1 MKKMNLRKTLA
12 LTVTTALALTL
23 LTGCGASQTM
33 EMSSPVAESKVA
45 GTVLLSINPEIK
57 IEYDEH
63 GFVLEIEGMND
74 DGKTVTAEVAE
85 YKGKECKSVVNELV
99 QKIYEAGFFAETVD
113 GHAKNIILK
122 LEEGSAYPDDDFLES
137 IADEAREAVKA
148 HGIGSAAMT
157 IQKTD
162 LDDNGYINLEKAKE
176 LVLAQLG
183 VVSASFRDHEYE
195 LDDGVYEFEFS
206 ANGIEYEY
214 EVDARTGKVL
224 EADFEGNDD
233 WNALHGQDDDQDDDD
248 RDDDQDDDDRDDGQ
262 DDDRDDDRDDDQ
274 DDDLADDDRDDDRD
288 DDDRDDDDRD
298 DDRDDGQDD
307 DRDDGQ
313 DDDQDDDDR
322 AGDDRDDDDRD
333 DDDRDDDDRDDD
345 LDDDD
350 RDDDDR
356 DDDDRDDDDRDDD
369 DQDDDDRDDDDRDD
383 DDRDDDQD
391 DDDQDD

>member
-57 IEYDEH
+57 IEYDEN

-74 DGKTVTAEVAE
+74 DGKTVAAEVAE

-176 LVLAQLG
+176 LVLSQLG

-248 RDDDQDDDDRDDGQ
+248 RADGQ
-262 DDDRDDDRDDDQ
+262 
-274 DDDLADDDRDDDRD
+274 
-288 DDDRDDDDRD
+288 DDDRD

-307 DRDDGQ
+307 DRDDDDR
-313 DDDQDDDDR
+313 DDDRDDDDR
-322 AGDDRDDDDRD
+322 AGDDRDDDQDDDQDDDDRADDDRADGQDDDRD
-333 DDDRDDDDRDDD
+333 DDDLADDLADDDRDDDRDDDDR
-345 LDDDD
+345 DDDD

-369 DQDDDDRDDDDRDD
+369 DQDDDDQDDDDRDD

>member
-1 MKKMNLRKTLA
+1 MPKGEDAMKKMNLRKTLA

-57 IEYDEH
+57 IEYDEN

-74 DGKTVTAEVAE
+74 DGKTVAAEVAE

-233 WNALHGQDDDQDDDD
+233 WNALHGQDDDQDDD
-248 RDDDQDDDDRDDGQ
+248 R
-262 DDDRDDDRDDDQ
+262 
-274 DDDLADDDRDDDRD
+274 
-288 DDDRDDDDRD
+288 
-298 DDRDDGQDD
+298 DD

-313 DDDQDDDDR
+313 DDDQDDDR
-322 AGDDRDDDDRD
+322 ADDDLD
-333 DDDRDDDDRDDD
+333 DGQDDD
-345 LDDDD
+345 LDDD
-350 RDDDDR
+350 R
-356 DDDDRDDDDRDDD
+356 DDDRDDDDRDDD

-383 DDRDDDQD
+383 DQD